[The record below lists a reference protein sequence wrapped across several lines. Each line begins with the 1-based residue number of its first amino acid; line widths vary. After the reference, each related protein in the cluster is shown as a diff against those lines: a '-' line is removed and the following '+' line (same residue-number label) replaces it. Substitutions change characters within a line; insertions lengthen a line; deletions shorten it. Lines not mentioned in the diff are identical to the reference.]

1 MPGPP
6 AALIQ
11 VLDGTIVVALGRVNG
26 AAKSVGVD
34 IFRIEL
40 DRPAVVL
47 DGAVGVA
54 PAVVGLGAAPMGG
67 GVFWIELDRPVII
80 LDGALLRI
88 GAAAVDIGGDIYRIW
103 RLELDR
109 VIVILDC
116 AGVAPLAPEGIAAA
130 DVDEDIFRIELDR
143 TVVVLDGAVG
153 VALVVVGNAPADVAN
168 DIFPIEPDRL
178 IVALN
183 HAVEHPPQQITRKAA
198 VTKLIAQIG
207 HEIVS
212 SLNDRRQRG
221 RGPVALSNGPDLV
234 DGFHHAARLCGD
246 KADDLLTLGLNCKSE
261 ADKTNR
267 REQRDGGNRGP
278 HVLPP
283 FPSVRRS
290 PDWARASSNHLPEG
304 PGPCGSGDLRWAL
317 SPL

>member
-88 GAAAVDIGGDIYRIW
+88 GAAAVDIGGDIYRIL
-103 RLELDR
+103 RLEVGR
-109 VIVILDC
+109 GVVILGF
-116 AGVAPLAPEGIAAA
+116 AAVGPPSPERIAAA
-130 DVDEDIFRIELDR
+130 AVDETIFRL
-143 TVVVLDGAVG
+143 
-153 VALVVVGNAPADVAN
+153 
-168 DIFPIEPDRL
+168 
-178 IVALN
+178 
-183 HAVEHPPQQITRKAA
+183 
-198 VTKLIAQIG
+198 
-207 HEIVS
+207 S
-212 SLNDRRQRG
+212 SI
-221 RGPVALSNGPDLV
+221 P
-234 DGFHHAARLCGD
+234 
-246 KADDLLTLGLNCKSE
+246 
-261 ADKTNR
+261 
-267 REQRDGGNRGP
+267 
-278 HVLPP
+278 
-283 FPSVRRS
+283 
-290 PDWARASSNHLPEG
+290 RASS
-304 PGPCGSGDLRWAL
+304 L
-317 SPL
+317 S